1 MTSRL
6 IVKNLPNGIK
16 EERLQSIFG
25 KYGQVTDCSLKF
37 TKDGK
42 FRKFAFI
49 GYRDQQEAETA
60 VKQLNKTFIDTARIQ
75 VEYAKDFSDVNKPRA
90 WSKYAKDSTA
100 FQKTEKTNK
109 DYEDKTSKKQ
119 KNEKK
124 KETKEKALDD
134 MLGELKDDPEFE
146 EFMEAH
152 QRKGNKPVWDNDVV
166 VHHKEMKDK
175 MSDIDDSSSGV
186 ESEVENMEDGDNN
199 DDDDDKENKSFNV
212 TKKDAVKKNVSDKEY
227 LMSKVSDSML
237 LSDSSDDDG
246 DDRDDEDNNSDD
258 DEDSNNDNDEKNE
271 EEFLVQKSSSKS
283 KTKEKT
289 NTEDNLSKSEEN
301 KDKKLDKKIC
311 DQNERVTRQCF
322 GEIHKGI
329 LPFT

>member
-60 VKQLNKTFIDTARIQ
+60 VKHLNKTFIDTARIQ
-75 VEYAKDFSDVNKPRA
+75 TQLEFRHKWNSVEYAKDFSDVNKPRA

-109 DYEDKTSKKQ
+109 DDVDKTSRKQ

-186 ESEVENMEDGDNN
+186 ESEVENMEDEDNN
-199 DDDDDKENKSFNV
+199 DDDDDYDDDDDEESNDKSFNV

-227 LMSKVSDSML
+227 LMSYL
-237 LSDSSDDDG
+237 
-246 DDRDDEDNNSDD
+246 
-258 DEDSNNDNDEKNE
+258 
-271 EEFLVQKSSSKS
+271 
-283 KTKEKT
+283 
-289 NTEDNLSKSEEN
+289 
-301 KDKKLDKKIC
+301 
-311 DQNERVTRQCF
+311 
-322 GEIHKGI
+322 
-329 LPFT
+329 